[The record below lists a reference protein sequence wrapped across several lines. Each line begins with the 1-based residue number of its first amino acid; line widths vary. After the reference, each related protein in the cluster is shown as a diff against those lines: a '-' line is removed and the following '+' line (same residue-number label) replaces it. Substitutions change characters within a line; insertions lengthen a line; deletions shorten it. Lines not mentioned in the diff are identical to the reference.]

1 MEADYTEYE
10 YLPECADG
18 CGALTDWMPSN
29 EAAHEAARGHEKQT
43 GHQWRVQQRMKEAQE

>member
-10 YLPECADG
+10 YLPECAAG
-18 CGALTDWMPSN
+18 CGALADWMPSN

-43 GHQWRVQQRMKEAQE
+43 GHQWRVQQRMKD